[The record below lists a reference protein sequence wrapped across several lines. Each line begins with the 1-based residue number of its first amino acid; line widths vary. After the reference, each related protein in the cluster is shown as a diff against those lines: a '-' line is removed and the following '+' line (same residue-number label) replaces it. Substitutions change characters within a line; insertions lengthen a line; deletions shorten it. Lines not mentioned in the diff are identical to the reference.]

1 MMMKIKFYITTILIS
16 FLALIQTV
24 AQNPMGLY
32 FMETI
37 PQSSQ
42 INPAMQ
48 PRANGFFA
56 LPSTNLLFQSDVAF
70 SDVFQESGNEWVTP
84 LSDRFSYNDLYNAT
98 GKAINMNLYNDVD
111 ILGAGFR
118 SGRDYFTF
126 TLSGKSVIQAGIP
139 SDLFKITE
147 LGFPDGES
155 FDFSTMRM
163 KEVAYHE
170 LAFGYSREWN
180 DQFTFGVKLKPLF
193 GIAGGVTDINRFQL
207 NTSRTGW
214 DMNVDGTIYS
224 SAPLE
229 VQESETPGDF
239 PESIE
244 GKDLED
250 DEVSDYFSS
259 LSNGG
264 LAFDFGAVY
273 RHNDEW
279 TFSAAMTNLGWVKF
293 KNELNSLSFNGTYSF
308 EGISVEGS
316 DEEDIEQAFEDIGD
330 SIKTIIDYDVTHDKF
345 SIPLTPSWYMGASY
359 EWTPSVSFGFLSRSV
374 FQKHNFRQDFSLSA
388 NIQPYSFIA
397 LNLNYSK
404 RIKGGN
410 GLGTAVTIFAGPL
423 QMYLAAD
430 YIPMRYA
437 NVSFDEGDSFPMMH
451 RQKDLSFRF
460 GLNLIFGRRGYR
472 DEPMLSVN

>member
-1 MMMKIKFYITTILIS
+1 MKIKFYIAT
-16 FLALIQTV
+16 ALITFLTLFQTV

-56 LPSTNLLFQSDVAF
+56 LPSANVLFQSDLAF
-70 SDVFQESGNEWVTP
+70 KDVFQEAGKDWVTP
-84 LSDRFSYNDLYNAT
+84 LSERFNYDDLYSAS
-98 GKAINMNLYNDVD
+98 GKAANINLYGDLD
-111 ILGAGFR
+111 IVGAGFR
-118 SGRDYFTF
+118 SGKDYFTF
-126 TLSGKSVIQAGIP
+126 TLSVKNVMQAGIP

-147 LGFPDGES
+147 LGFPDGER
-155 FDFSTMRM
+155 FDFSAMSI
-163 KEVAYHE
+163 KEVVYHE
-170 LAFGYSREWN
+170 LALGYSRQW
-180 DQFTFGVKLKPLF
+180 DDRWTFGAKLKPLF
-193 GIAGGVTDINRFQL
+193 GIAGGITDINKFEMRT
-207 NTSRTGW
+207 NRTSW
-214 DMNVDGTIYS
+214 DVHVDGTVYS
-224 SAPLE
+224 SAPLDVE
-229 VQESETPGDF
+229 ESQTPGDF

-244 GKDLED
+244 GKDLQD
-250 DEVSDYFSS
+250 DEVSEYYSS
-259 LSNGG
+259 LNNGG

-273 RHNDEW
+273 EHNQEW
-279 TFSAAMTNLGWVKF
+279 TFSAALTNLGWVKF
-293 KNELNSLSFNGTYSF
+293 KNELNSLSFNGVYQF
-308 EGISVEGS
+308 DGVSVDGS
-316 DEEDIEQAFEDIGD
+316 DEDAIRKAFEDIGD
-330 SIKTIIDYDVTHDKF
+330 SIKTVLEYDVAHEKF

-374 FQKHNFRQDFSLSA
+374 FQKQNFRQDFSLSA
-388 NIQPYSFIA
+388 NIQPYSFVA

-437 NVSFDEGDSFPMMH
+437 DVSFDEGESFPMMH

-460 GLNLIFGRRGYR
+460 GLNLIFGRHGFR
-472 DEPMLSVN
+472 DEPMLSVK